1 MLAFLLLRKETSNNK
16 KDEYLHLDPRTS
28 SVGPVG
34 CFGFVE
40 LKSVKYKYSIGPVG
54 FVKLRDVECICSLS
68 IRWVRLK
75 CWVC

>member
-1 MLAFLLLRKETSNNK
+1 MLAFLLLQNETSNSK

-40 LKSVKYKYSIGPVG
+40 LKSVKYKYYIGLLV
-54 FVKLRDVECICSLS
+54 LLN
-68 IRWVRLK
+68 
-75 CWVC
+75 